1 MGRAFEH
8 SVEVR
13 AEEIA
18 LARMVTASFFVL
30 IKALQLR
37 SGLQNKKDIVD
48 SRSSFKNKNPFCYEW
63 VILHEIPPL

>member
-8 SVEVR
+8 SVGVP

-18 LARMVTASFFVL
+18 LARMETASFFVL
-30 IKALQLR
+30 IKAPRLR

-48 SRSSFKNKNPFCYEW
+48 SRSSFKNKKP
-63 VILHEIPPL
+63 ILLRMGYIR

>member
-8 SVEVR
+8 SVGVLVEG
-13 AEEIA
+13 IA

-48 SRSSFKNKNPFCYEW
+48 SRSSFKNKKP
-63 VILHEIPPL
+63 ILLRMGYIT